1 MRTLVL
7 YSSRTGNT
15 KKVAQAIAGALPA
28 DLAAYDLVFLGYW
41 VDRGTAN
48 AEARAVMEGL
58 HNEHIALFATL
69 GADPRSEHGKM
80 CLEHGMA
87 LLPDQ
92 DAIVGTFLCQGA
104 VDPKVIEMMY
114 KQFPAGHPHG
124 KSRNAMPSMPGRPF
138 TPMNRTSGTPPILP
152 LRS

>member
-15 KKVAQAIAGALPA
+15 KKVAQAIAGALPAGTPCLPVSQAPA

-87 LLPDQ
+87 LLPSS
-92 DAIVGTFLCQGA
+92 G
-104 VDPKVIEMMY
+104 
-114 KQFPAGHPHG
+114 
-124 KSRNAMPSMPGRPF
+124 PSSARV
-138 TPMNRTSGTPPILP
+138 P
-152 LRS
+152 LTRRSSK